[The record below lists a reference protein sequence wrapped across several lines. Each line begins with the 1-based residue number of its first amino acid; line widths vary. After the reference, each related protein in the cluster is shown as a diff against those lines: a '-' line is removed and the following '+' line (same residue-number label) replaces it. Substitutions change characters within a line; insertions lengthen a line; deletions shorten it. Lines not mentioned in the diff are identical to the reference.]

1 MSEQFIVTMMDNNLS
16 NIFPSKLSANI
27 NTNSQQNDNTPQQN
41 DNTPQQ
47 NNNTP
52 QQNDN
57 TSQQNDNIPQQ
68 NDNTSQQ
75 NDNTSH
81 STESNI
87 LNTNKT
93 SNINFNKFDIY
104 YGIKWLTGC

>member
-16 NIFPSKLSANI
+16 NIFPSKLSGNI

-47 NNNTP
+47 TNNTP

-57 TSQQNDNIPQQ
+57 TS
-68 NDNTSQQ
+68 
-75 NDNTSH
+75 H
-81 STESNI
+81 SNESNI